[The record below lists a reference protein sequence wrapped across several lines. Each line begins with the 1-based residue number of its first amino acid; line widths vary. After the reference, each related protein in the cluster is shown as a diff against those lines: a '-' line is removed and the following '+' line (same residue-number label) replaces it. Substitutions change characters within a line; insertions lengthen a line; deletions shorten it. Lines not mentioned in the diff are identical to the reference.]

1 MDFIGREREM
11 EVLQYQ
17 YENVE
22 HPFVIIKGRRRVGKS
37 RLIMEFCKNKDALY
51 FQADKED
58 AKAILISFCEKLSE
72 KLATPIGRAESWT
85 AVMKLYLKLSGSKRR
100 ILVIDEFQ
108 YITKAD
114 RNAEKEFQSI
124 WDNILSK
131 TNMMFIICGSYRT
144 MMDDLTKY
152 DRPLYGRNTCDMM
165 VKPLEFRDCIFNSD
179 YRRAVE
185 RYAFTGGVPHYL
197 ALFDKRRTVCDNIV
211 SLTMDLGGALT
222 NEVPYLMSDEFKDVK
237 SYNTYLKTIAC
248 GNHRMDEICS
258 ALGIRSTDASPYIS
272 KLMAS
277 GILERRIPIMEK
289 EPEKCRTG
297 LYFISDG
304 FISFWYRFVYPYRDD
319 ITLGFADGAVAEL
332 EAHFKDSFVSF
343 AFENICRTELRRYLR
358 SADVMASYGSQWG
371 NGYEFD
377 VVARDD
383 RNKTV
388 YVGEC
393 KYRNSPI
400 GYDVLRDLR
409 KKCDKTDVFSGYTVV
424 HCIFSVSG
432 YTDGILKETKKD
444 DVLLFQKGERVTGY
458 DTMNIDDNKTIVEE
472 IV

>member
-17 YENVE
+17 YESVE

-37 RLIMEFCKNKDALY
+37 RLITEFCKDKDALY

-58 AKAILISFCEKLSE
+58 SESILKSFCNKLS
-72 KLATPIGRAESWT
+72 KKIGISALGADSWET
-85 AVMKLYLKLSGSKRR
+85 AIDMFVRLSEPVRK

-108 YITKAD
+108 YIVKSD
-114 RNAEKEFQSI
+114 KNAEKEFQAI
-124 WDNILSK
+124 WDTILSK
-131 TNMMFIICGSYRT
+131 ADVMFIICGSYRT

-152 DRPLYGRNTCDMM
+152 DRPLYGRNTCDLMM
-165 VKPLEFRDCIFNSD
+165 RPLEFRDCMFSSD

-197 ALFDKRRTVCDNIV
+197 ALFDKRRTVRDNIV
-211 SLTMDLGGALT
+211 SLTMDVGGALT
-222 NEVPYLMSDEFKDVK
+222 NEVPYLMSDEFRDVK
-237 SYNTYLKTIAC
+237 SYNTYLKTIAS

-272 KLMAS
+272 KLMAA
-277 GILERRIPIMEK
+277 GIIERRIPIMERN
-289 EPEKCRTG
+289 PEKCRTG
-297 LYFISDG
+297 LYFISDR

-319 ITLGFADGAVAEL
+319 ITLGFADGAVSEL
-332 EAHFKDSFVSF
+332 DAHFKDSFVSF
-343 AFENICRTELRRYLR
+343 VFEDICKTELRRHLR
-358 SADVMASYGSQWG
+358 STDVMATYGSQWG

-377 VVARDD
+377 IVAKDD
-383 RNKTV
+383 KNKTV

-400 GYDVLRDLR
+400 GYDVLQDLR
-409 KKCDKTDVFSGYTVV
+409 KRCDETGVFSGYKVI

-432 YTDGILKETKKD
+432 YTDEILKEANRD
-444 DVLLFQKGERVTGY
+444 DVLLFQKGEHVTRYGEL
-458 DTMNIDDNKTIVEE
+458 NIDNGKMITEE
-472 IV
+472 IR